1 MAGDYAKFDNHF
13 MSITQQCE
21 GGIQEVLYFL
31 FIFVSDKSV
40 LSLSVGP
47 RRGYHSLARLFP
59 LEKRSLSET
68 VVSMARCI
76 PTHHFTVLMRQQE

>member
-1 MAGDYAKFDNHF
+1 MREGSIRCGDSKIVVDY
-13 MSITQQCE
+13 
-21 GGIQEVLYFL
+21 
-31 FIFVSDKSV
+31 IFVAYFV
-40 LSLSVGP
+40 TAPLN
-47 RRGYHSLARLFP
+47 HSLARLFP

>member
-1 MAGDYAKFDNHF
+1 MKHSDRFSRSRLCNSRHF
-13 MSITQQCE
+13 ESESTKVVPNSSLFTPSIPRGICE
-21 GGIQEVLYFL
+21 GL
-31 FIFVSDKSV
+31 F
-40 LSLSVGP
+40 
-47 RRGYHSLARLFP
+47 HSLARLFP